1 MTTAPAMH
9 HLKDSEGSL
18 DAMARILDRP
28 PVTMSDGLRGDTL
41 LTGRWQHG
49 PVHDTLA
56 ALPAHV
62 IVAHHGGDGDMSLK
76 APGGINI
83 RARSRQG
90 TMVII
95 PKDQDGRWDI
105 SGNSD
110 VSHVYLTH
118 ERLASAALEMTN
130 GREFDLVHRVAFEDP
145 TVVHLVTML
154 SNEAMAAEASSRLFV
169 EQAIDLLCTQLI
181 RGHSSFGAL
190 PDPAAKRGGLAD
202 WQVKRVTTYMRSRM
216 EEEIGLDELA
226 ALVHLSRFHFCT
238 AFKKATGRNPH
249 ETLSMMRIAR
259 AKELLADPDMPVTE
273 IGLCVGYQTPSSFAA
288 SFRKMVGMSPSDF
301 RRRL

>member
-1 MTTAPAMH
+1 MTLTPAMH
-9 HLKDSEGSL
+9 HIKDSEGSL
-18 DAMARILDRP
+18 ERMARILDRP

-56 ALPAHV
+56 TLPAHV

-76 APGGINI
+76 ASGGINI
-83 RARSRQG
+83 RAHSRQG

-118 ERLASAALEMTN
+118 ERLASTALEMTN
-130 GREFDLVHRVAFEDP
+130 GRDFDLVHRVAFEDP

-154 SNEAMAAEASSRLFV
+154 SNEAMAAERGSRLFV
-169 EQAIDLLCTQLI
+169 EQAIDLLCTQLV

-190 PDPAAKRGGLAD
+190 PDPEPRRGGLAD
-202 WQVKRVTTYMRSRM
+202 WQVKRVTNYMRSMM
-216 EEEIGLDELA
+216 EQEIGLDELA

-259 AKELLADPDMPVTE
+259 AKELLVDPDMPVTE

-288 SFRKMVGMSPSDF
+288 SFRKMVGMSPSEF

>member
-1 MTTAPAMH
+1 MTVAPAMH
-9 HLKDSEGSL
+9 HTKESEGSL

-62 IVAHHGGDGDMSLK
+62 IVAHHGGDGEMSLR
-76 APGGINI
+76 APGGVNI
-83 RARSRQG
+83 RARSRVG

-95 PKDQDGRWDI
+95 PKGQDGRWDI

-118 ERLASAALEMTN
+118 ERLASTVEELTS
-130 GREFDLVHRVAFEDP
+130 GRDFDLLHRVAFEDP
-145 TVVHLVTML
+145 TVVHLITML
-154 SNEAMAAEASSRLFV
+154 SNEAMAAEPSSRLFV
-169 EQAIDLLCTQLI
+169 EQALDLLCTQLV

-202 WQVKRVTTYMRSRM
+202 WQVKRVTTYMRGRM

-249 ETLSMMRIAR
+249 ETLTMMRIAR
-259 AKELLADPDMPVTE
+259 AKELLADPDLPVTE

-288 SFRKMVGMSPSDF
+288 SFRKTVGMSPSEF

>member
-1 MTTAPAMH
+1 MTVAPAMH
-9 HLKDSEGSL
+9 PLKDSEGSL
-18 DAMARILDRP
+18 EGMARILDRP
-28 PVTMSDGLRGDTL
+28 PITLSDGLRGDTL

-56 ALPAHV
+56 ALPTHV
-62 IVAHHGGDGDMSLK
+62 IVAHHGGDGDMSLR
-76 APGGINI
+76 ASGGINL
-83 RARSRQG
+83 RSRSRVG

-95 PKDQDGRWDI
+95 PRGQDGRWDI
-105 SGNSD
+105 SGQSD

-118 ERLASAALEMTN
+118 ERLASTVEDITG
-130 GREFDLVHRVAFEDP
+130 GRSFDLLNRVAFEDQ
-145 TVVHLVTML
+145 TIVHLITML
-154 SNEAMAAEASSRLFV
+154 SNEAMAAEQTSRLFV
-169 EQAIDLLCTQLI
+169 EQAIDLLCTQLV

-249 ETLSMMRIAR
+249 ETLTMMRIAR

-288 SFRKMVGMSPSDF
+288 SFRKTVGMSPSEF

>member
-1 MTTAPAMH
+1 MTMAPAMPI
-9 HLKDSEGSL
+9 LKESEGSL
-18 DAMARILDRP
+18 EGMARILDRP
-28 PVTMSDGLRGDTL
+28 PITMSDGLRGDTL

-62 IVAHHGGDGDMSLK
+62 IVAHHGGDGDMALRGS
-76 APGGINI
+76 GGINI
-83 RARSRQG
+83 RARSRAG

-95 PKDQDGRWDI
+95 PRDQDGRWDI
-105 SGNSD
+105 SGHSD

-118 ERLASAALEMTN
+118 ERLASTVEELTN
-130 GREFDLVHRVAFEDP
+130 GRDFDLLHRVAFEDP
-145 TVVHLVTML
+145 TVVNLITML
-154 SNEAMAAEASSRLFV
+154 SNEAAAGETSSRLFV
-169 EQAIDLLCTQLI
+169 EQAIDLLCTQLV

-190 PDPAAKRGGLAD
+190 ADPAAKRGGLAD
-202 WQVKRVTTYMRSRM
+202 WQVKRVVTYMRSRM

-249 ETLSMMRIAR
+249 ETLTMMRIAR

-288 SFRKMVGMSPSDF
+288 SFRKTVGMSPSDF

>member
-1 MTTAPAMH
+1 MTMAPAMPVM
-9 HLKDSEGSL
+9 KESEGSL
-18 DAMARILDRP
+18 EGMARILDRP
-28 PVTMSDGLRGDTL
+28 PITMSDGLRGDTL

-62 IVAHHGGDGDMSLK
+62 IVAHHGGDGDMALRAS
-76 APGGINI
+76 GGVNI
-83 RARSRQG
+83 RARSRVG

-95 PKDQDGRWDI
+95 PRDQDGRWDI
-105 SGNSD
+105 SGDSD

-118 ERLASAALEMTN
+118 ERLTSTVEDMTG
-130 GREFDLVHRVAFEDP
+130 GRDFDLLHRVAFEDP
-145 TVVHLVTML
+145 TVVHLITML
-154 SNEAMAAEASSRLFV
+154 SNEAMAAEPSSRLFV
-169 EQAIDLLCTQLI
+169 EQALDLLCTQLV
-181 RGHSSFGAL
+181 RGHSSFAAL
-190 PDPAAKRGGLAD
+190 PDPAANRGGLAD
-202 WQVKRVTTYMRSRM
+202 WQVKRVVTYMRSRM

-249 ETLSMMRIAR
+249 ETLTMMRIAR
-259 AKELLADPDMPVTE
+259 AKELLADPDIPVTE

-288 SFRKMVGMSPSDF
+288 SFRKTVGMSPSEF

>member
-1 MTTAPAMH
+1 MTVARAIH
-9 HLKDSEGSL
+9 DLKDSEGSL
-18 DAMARILDRP
+18 EGMARILDRP
-28 PVTMSDGLRGDTL
+28 PVTLSDGLRGDTL
-41 LTGRWQHG
+41 VTGRWQHG

-62 IVAHHGGDGDMSLK
+62 IVAHHGGDGEMSLR
-76 APGGINI
+76 AADGINM

-95 PKDQDGRWDI
+95 PKGQDGRWDI

-110 VSHVYLTH
+110 VSHVYLTQ
-118 ERLASAALEMTN
+118 ERLVSTVEEMTH
-130 GREFDLVHRVAFEDP
+130 GRSFDLLNRVAFEDP
-145 TVVHLVTML
+145 TTVHLVTML
-154 SNEAMAAEASSRLFV
+154 SNEAMAAEQTSRLFV
-169 EQAIDLLCTQLI
+169 EQAIDLLCTQLV
-181 RGHSSFGAL
+181 RAHSSFGAL
-190 PDPAAKRGGLAD
+190 PDPAEKRGGLAD
-202 WQVKRVTTYMRSRM
+202 WQVKRVITYMRSRM

-249 ETLSMMRIAR
+249 ETLTMMRIAR
-259 AKELLADPDMPVTE
+259 AKELLADPDLPVTE
-273 IGLCVGYQTPSSFAA
+273 VGLCVGYQTPSSFAA
-288 SFRKMVGMSPSDF
+288 SFRKTVGMSPSEF

>member
-1 MTTAPAMH
+1 MTMAPAMPVM
-9 HLKDSEGSL
+9 KESEGSL

-28 PVTMSDGLRGDTL
+28 PITMSEGLRGDTL

-62 IVAHHGGDGDMSLK
+62 IVAHHGGYGDMTLK

-105 SGNSD
+105 AGNSD

-118 ERLASAALEMTN
+118 ERLASTALEMTN
-130 GREFDLVHRVAFEDP
+130 GRDFDLVHRVAFEDP

-154 SNEAMAAEASSRLFV
+154 SNEAMAAERSSRLFV
-169 EQAIDLLCTQLI
+169 EQALDLLCTQLV
-181 RGHSSFGAL
+181 RGHSTFGAL

-202 WQVKRVTTYMRSRM
+202 WQVKRVVTYMRSRM

-226 ALVHLSRFHFCT
+226 AVVHLSRFHFCT

-249 ETLSMMRIAR
+249 ETLTMMRIAR

-288 SFRKMVGMSPSDF
+288 SFRKTVGMSPSDF
-301 RRRL
+301 RRTL

>member
-1 MTTAPAMH
+1 MTMAPAMSVM
-9 HLKDSEGSL
+9 KESEGSL
-18 DAMARILDRP
+18 EGMARILDRP
-28 PVTMSDGLRGDTL
+28 PITMSDGLRGDTL

-62 IVAHHGGDGDMSLK
+62 IVAHHGGDGDMSLRGS
-76 APGGINI
+76 GGINI

-95 PKDQDGRWDI
+95 PKGQDGRWDI
-105 SGNSD
+105 EGRSD

-118 ERLASAALEMTN
+118 ERLASTALEMTN
-130 GREFDLVHRVAFEDP
+130 GRDFDLVHRVAFEDP

-154 SNEAMAAEASSRLFV
+154 SNEAMAAERSSRLFV
-169 EQAIDLLCTQLI
+169 EQALDLLCTQLV
-181 RGHSSFGAL
+181 RGHSTFAAL

-202 WQVKRVTTYMRSRM
+202 WQVKRVVTYMRSRM

-226 ALVHLSRFHFCT
+226 TLVHLSRFHFCT

-249 ETLSMMRIAR
+249 ETLTMMRIAR

-288 SFRKMVGMSPSDF
+288 SFRKTVGMSPSDF

>member
-1 MTTAPAMH
+1 MTLAPAMH
-9 HLKDSEGSL
+9 HIRDSEGSL

-28 PVTMSDGLRGDTL
+28 PITMSEGLRGDTL

-62 IVAHHGGDGDMSLK
+62 IVAHHGGHGDMTLK

-105 SGNSD
+105 AGNSD

-118 ERLASAALEMTN
+118 ERLASTALEMTN
-130 GREFDLVHRVAFEDP
+130 GRDFDLVHRVAFEDP

-154 SNEAMAAEASSRLFV
+154 SNEAMAAEHSSRLFV
-169 EQAIDLLCTQLI
+169 EQAIDLLCTQLV

-202 WQVKRVTTYMRSRM
+202 WQVKRVVTYMRSRM

-249 ETLSMMRIAR
+249 ETLTMMRIAR

-288 SFRKMVGMSPSDF
+288 SFRKLVGMSPSDF

>member
-1 MTTAPAMH
+1 MTMAPAMH
-9 HLKDSEGSL
+9 HIRDSEGSL

-28 PVTMSDGLRGDTL
+28 PITMSDGLRGDTL

-95 PKDQDGRWDI
+95 PRDQDGRWDI
-105 SGNSD
+105 AGNSD

-118 ERLASAALEMTN
+118 ERLASTALEMTN
-130 GREFDLVHRVAFEDP
+130 GRDFDLVHRVAFEDP

-154 SNEAMAAEASSRLFV
+154 SNEAMAAERSSRLFV
-169 EQAIDLLCTQLI
+169 EQAIDLLCTQLV

-202 WQVKRVTTYMRSRM
+202 WQVKRVVTYMRSRM

-259 AKELLADPDMPVTE
+259 AKELLADPDLPVTE

-288 SFRKMVGMSPSDF
+288 SFRKLVGMSPSDF

>member
-1 MTTAPAMH
+1 MTMAPAMPV
-9 HLKDSEGSL
+9 LKESEGSL

-28 PVTMSDGLRGDTL
+28 PITMSDGLRGDTL

-62 IVAHHGGDGDMSLK
+62 IVAHHGGDGDMTLK

-105 SGNSD
+105 AGNSD

-118 ERLASAALEMTN
+118 ERLASTALEMTN
-130 GREFDLVHRVAFEDP
+130 GRDFDLVHRVAFEDP

-154 SNEAMAAEASSRLFV
+154 SNEAMAAERSSRLFV
-169 EQAIDLLCTQLI
+169 EQALDLLCTQLV
-181 RGHSSFGAL
+181 RGHSTFGAL

-202 WQVKRVTTYMRSRM
+202 WQVKRVVTYMRSRM

-226 ALVHLSRFHFCT
+226 AVVHLSRFHFCT

-249 ETLSMMRIAR
+249 ETLTMMRIAR

-288 SFRKMVGMSPSDF
+288 SFRKTVGMSPSDF
-301 RRRL
+301 RRTL

>member
-1 MTTAPAMH
+1 MPHA
-9 HLKDSEGSL
+9 KESEGSL
-18 DAMARILDRP
+18 EGMARILDRP
-28 PVTMSDGLRGDTL
+28 PITMSDGLRGDTL

-62 IVAHHGGDGDMSLK
+62 IVAHHGGDGDMSLR
-76 APGGINI
+76 ASGGVNI

-95 PKDQDGRWDI
+95 PKGQDGRWDI
-105 SGNSD
+105 AGNSD

-118 ERLASAALEMTN
+118 ERLTSTVEEMTR
-130 GREFDLVHRVAFEDP
+130 GRDFELVNRVAFEDA
-145 TVVHLVTML
+145 TIVNLITML
-154 SNEAMAAEASSRLFV
+154 SNEAMAAETSSRLFV
-169 EQAIDLLCTQLI
+169 EQAIDLLCTQI
-181 RGHSSFGAL
+181 VRGHSSFGTL

-202 WQVKRVTTYMRSRM
+202 WQVKRVTTYMRSKM

-226 ALVHLSRFHFCT
+226 GLVHLSRFHFCT

-249 ETLSMMRIAR
+249 ETLTMIRIAR
-259 AKELLADPDMPVTE
+259 AKEMLADPDLPVTE

-288 SFRKMVGMSPSDF
+288 SFRKMVGMSPSEF

>member
-1 MTTAPAMH
+1 MTMAPAMPVM
-9 HLKDSEGSL
+9 KESEGSL

-28 PVTMSDGLRGDTL
+28 PITMSEGLRGDTL

-62 IVAHHGGDGDMSLK
+62 IVAHHGGDGDMTLK

-83 RARSRQG
+83 RARSRLG

-105 SGNSD
+105 AGNSD

-118 ERLASAALEMTN
+118 ERLASTALEMTN
-130 GREFDLVHRVAFEDP
+130 GRDFDLVHRVAFEDP

-154 SNEAMAAEASSRLFV
+154 SNEAMAAERSSRLFV
-169 EQAIDLLCTQLI
+169 EQALDLLCTQLV
-181 RGHSSFGAL
+181 RGHSTFGAL

-202 WQVKRVTTYMRSRM
+202 WQVKRVVTYMRSRM

-226 ALVHLSRFHFCT
+226 AVVHLSRFHFCT

-249 ETLSMMRIAR
+249 ETLTMMRIAR

-288 SFRKMVGMSPSDF
+288 SFRKTVGMSPSDF
-301 RRRL
+301 RRTL

>member
-1 MTTAPAMH
+1 MTVAAAMTP
-9 HLKDSEGSL
+9 LKDSEGSL
-18 DAMARILDRP
+18 DAMAQILDRP
-28 PVTMSDGLRGDTL
+28 PITLSDGLRGDTL

-62 IVAHHGGDGDMSLK
+62 IVAHHGGDGDMSLR
-76 APGGINI
+76 ASGGINL
-83 RARSRQG
+83 RSRSRMG

-95 PKDQDGRWDI
+95 PKGQDGRWDI
-105 SGNSD
+105 TGNSD

-118 ERLASAALEMTN
+118 GRLASTVEEMTN
-130 GREFDLVHRVAFEDP
+130 GRDFDLVNRVAFADP
-145 TVVHLVTML
+145 TVVNLVTML
-154 SNEAMAAEASSRLFV
+154 SNEAMAAEGSSRLFV
-169 EQAIDLLCTQLI
+169 EQAIDLLCTQLV

-202 WQVKRVTTYMRSRM
+202 WQVKRVTNYMRSMM
-216 EEEIGLDELA
+216 EQEIGLDELA
-226 ALVHLSRFHFCT
+226 ALVQLSRFHFCT

-249 ETLSMMRIAR
+249 ETLTMMRIAR
-259 AKELLADPDMPVTE
+259 AKELLVDAALPVTE

-288 SFRKMVGMSPSDF
+288 SFRKTVGMSPSEF